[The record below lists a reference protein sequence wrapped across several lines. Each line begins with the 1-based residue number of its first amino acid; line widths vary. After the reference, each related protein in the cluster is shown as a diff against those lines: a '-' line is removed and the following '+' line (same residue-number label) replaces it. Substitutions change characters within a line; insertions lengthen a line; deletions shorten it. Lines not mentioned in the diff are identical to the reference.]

1 MRFAVPVVVALML
14 AVSAGAVAAAAPAC
28 HPPPGLQPAPA
39 YDPPPNE
46 VQAGVPLAYQLL
58 AITWTPEW
66 RRMNGKTPAYSPE
79 LDPAGRPQGFALHG
93 LWPNGAAPP
102 YPRYCRPVG
111 PIPAKVVRD
120 MYCRTPSAKLL
131 QHEWAAHGACAWET
145 PEAYFRDA
153 ARLYD
158 RVRRPRIED
167 RPSITA
173 GELRQAFVAA
183 NPWLRREAVFVAAD
197 KTGML
202 SEVRLCF
209 DLAYK
214 VAACPGGVGAADDL
228 RLTLTPSGGRF

>member
-1 MRFAVPVVVALML
+1 MRRMKRLAPVLCSLAL
-14 AVSAGAVAAAAPAC
+14 AGSAAAAPAC
-28 HPPPGLQPAPA
+28 HPPKDLAPAPA
-39 YDPPPNE
+39 YDPPADQ
-46 VQAGVPLAYQLL
+46 VQTGVALAYQLL

-66 RRMNGKTPAYSPE
+66 RRMNGKTAAFTPE
-79 LDPAGRPQGFALHG
+79 LDAERHPQGFALHG

-111 PIPAKVVRD
+111 PIPAAVVRD

-131 QHEWAAHGACAWET
+131 QHEWEAHGACAWDS
-145 PEAYFRDA
+145 PAAYFRQA

-158 RVRRPRIED
+158 RVRL
-167 RPSITA
+167 PSIEGRAALTA
-173 GELRQAFVAA
+173 GELRTAFVAR

-197 KTGML
+197 KEGVL

-214 VAACPGGVGAADDL
+214 VAACPGGTGAPDDR
-228 RLTLTPSGGRF
+228 RLTLTPSTTRRF